1 MTEMVASK
9 VFERDAEEAVIAV
22 YKSKLY
28 IHSRWKLF
36 FVFQFFLGH
45 VLRGTA
51 GTYLPAMDM
60 GKFLSIPTVYSI
72 LLRTILYSIYSILFQ
87 SINCK

>member
-28 IHSRWKLF
+28 IYSRWKLF

-60 GKFLSIPTVYSI
+60 GKFLSIPVYSI
-72 LLRTILYSIYSILFQ
+72 LLYYTVYYSRV
-87 SINCK
+87 